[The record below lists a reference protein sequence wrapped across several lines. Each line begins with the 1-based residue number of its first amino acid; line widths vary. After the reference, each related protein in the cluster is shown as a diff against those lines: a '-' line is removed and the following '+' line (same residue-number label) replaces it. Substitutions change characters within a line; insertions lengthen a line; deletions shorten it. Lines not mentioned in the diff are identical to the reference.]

1 MRPLVAITSTMLAE
15 AGPYR
20 RNQVAL
26 YALYVEVLE
35 RHGLASYLLTQA
47 HDRSSIEAI
56 LDRCN
61 GLVLSGGEDIEPE
74 RYGEERREGLGMT
87 NPARDEM
94 ELEALTLALERELPI
109 LGICR
114 GCQLINVYLGGTL
127 YQDLTLEKPSP
138 VRHLQEEP
146 WEVRTHRVS
155 VEPDSRLAEIVVSD
169 NLVINSFHHQ
179 GVKELATGLRD
190 VAHAAD
196 GTIEAI
202 EWDDDSKPWLLGVQW
217 HPERHEATAPVTD
230 SDRRIFEAFGREVE
244 ARARDG

>member
-35 RHGLASYLLTQA
+35 RHGLASVLLTPA
-47 HDRSSIEAI
+47 HDRASIEAI

-94 ELEALTLALERELPI
+94 EPEALTLALERELTI
-109 LGICR
+109 LVICS
-114 GCQLINVYLGGTL
+114 GCRLINVYHDGNHIQDITL
-127 YQDLTLEKPSP
+127 VLHTS
-138 VRHLQEEP
+138 VRHL
-146 WEVRTHRVS
+146 
-155 VEPDSRLAEIVVSD
+155 L
-169 NLVINSFHHQ
+169 LV
-179 GVKELATGLRD
+179 
-190 VAHAAD
+190 
-196 GTIEAI
+196 
-202 EWDDDSKPWLLGVQW
+202 
-217 HPERHEATAPVTD
+217 
-230 SDRRIFEAFGREVE
+230 
-244 ARARDG
+244 